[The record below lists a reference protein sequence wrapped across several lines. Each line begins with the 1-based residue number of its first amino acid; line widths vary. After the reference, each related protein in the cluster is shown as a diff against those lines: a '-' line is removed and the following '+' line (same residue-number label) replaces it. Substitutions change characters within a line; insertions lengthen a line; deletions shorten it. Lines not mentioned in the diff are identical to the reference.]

1 MKKLLIILLTILLT
15 ICICINVSN
24 VKIHAIAQKPYVAA
38 DGAVLMDAATGN
50 ILYSKNMNTPY
61 PPASTTKIM
70 TTLLALENCTMEDK
84 VVIGENPPKTE
95 GNSICLFE
103 GEEFTVKDL
112 LYAVV
117 NESANDCANAL
128 AEHISSSVP
137 LFATKMN
144 LRAKELGC
152 RSTNFTNPSGL
163 YNPNHKASAKDLAI
177 IMRELMKHNE
187 IKAIT
192 TTMRHGIAPTNK
204 TPRERAIVNH
214 NRLLLKNSGYYYV
227 DCEAGKTGYTIQ
239 SMHSFVASAKRDG
252 KRLIVALVHDK
263 KKLFYKDAIS
273 LFNYGFE
280 NFKLEDIDEGEGE
293 N

>member
-1 MKKLLIILLTILLT
+1 MKKLSVIFLI
-15 ICICINVSN
+15 ICICINVST
-24 VKIHAIAQKPYVAA
+24 VKIHAITQRPYVAA

-50 ILYSKNMNTPY
+50 ILYAKNMHTPY

-70 TTLLALENCTMEDK
+70 TALLALENCKMEDK
-84 VVIGENPPKTE
+84 VVIGENPPKTD
-95 GNSICLFE
+95 GNNICLFE

-117 NESANDCANAL
+117 NESANDCSNAL

-137 LFATKMN
+137 LFAEKMN

-163 YNPNHKASAKDLAI
+163 YNTNHKTSAKDLAI

-187 IKAIT
+187 MKTIATTIKHSIMT
-192 TTMRHGIAPTNK
+192 TNK
-204 TPRERAIVNH
+204 TMRERTIINH

-227 DCEAGKTGYTIQ
+227 DCEAGKTGYTIR
-239 SMHSFVASAKRDG
+239 SKHSFVASAMKDG
-252 KRLIVALVHDK
+252 KRLIVALVHDGK
-263 KKLFYKDAIS
+263 KMFFKDAIS

-280 NFKLEDIDEGEGE
+280 NFELEAIDEGDDNEE
-293 N
+293 TQ